1 MRRACA
7 DSVPPCALIGC
18 HSGHCAIVLH
28 VTAATLGAM
37 SVSSLNFAVDGIGFS
52 LLVQYED
59 REVQLTLPMATTF
72 EQLHRLLSQ
81 HWPSAAINTLIQDGQ
96 KCNTLR
102 MQLAQTN
109 IDRLGWC

>member
-1 MRRACA
+1 
-7 DSVPPCALIGC
+7 
-18 HSGHCAIVLH
+18 
-28 VTAATLGAM
+28 M

-96 KCNTLR
+96 EWNAR
-102 MQLAQTN
+102 MRV
-109 IDRLGWC
+109 DRACACGPLKSRSARL

>member
-1 MRRACA
+1 
-7 DSVPPCALIGC
+7 
-18 HSGHCAIVLH
+18 
-28 VTAATLGAM
+28 M

-96 KCNTLR
+96 ERNACASIAPVR
-102 MQLAQTN
+102 MGRSNLAV
-109 IDRLGWC
+109 LGSDGADFAAAAATAPLALAVIPQATA